1 MEKLNDLRFIIGLFF
16 AIVGVILVLLPLNG
30 TDGKTFSIN
39 LNLFSGAAMLVL
51 ATLLFWVR
59 GKTIKN

>member
-16 AIVGVILVLLPLNG
+16 GIVGIVLILLPLNG
-30 TDGKTFSIN
+30 ADGKTFSIN

-59 GKTIKN
+59 GKK

>member
-16 AIVGVILVLLPLNG
+16 AIVGVVLVLLPLNG
-30 TDGKTFSIN
+30 TDGKAFSIN

-59 GKTIKN
+59 GKKN

>member
-30 TDGKTFSIN
+30 TDGKSFSIN
-39 LNLFSGAAMLVL
+39 LNLFSGGAMLVL
-51 ATLLFWVR
+51 ATVLFWLR
-59 GKTIKN
+59 GKPNS